1 MIHKPVPPNTETPTI
16 IFTAVSWSAYQR
28 ELYDI
33 RYRVFVVEQQIP
45 EELEQD
51 EQDPVSQH
59 ILARTAGGLA
69 VGTGRLLPDGHIGR
83 VAVLA
88 DWRRYGI
95 GRQLM
100 EHLIELARQQGHKTV
115 HLNAQISA
123 QAFYTRLGFHSEGEP
138 FQEAGIP
145 HQSMYRTL

>member
-1 MIHKPVPPNTETPTI
+1 MTHKQRPPNIETPAITL
-16 IFTAVSWSAYQR
+16 APVSWSTHQR

-59 ILARTAGGLA
+59 ILARTTSGLPI
-69 VGTGRLLPDGHIGR
+69 GTGRLLPDGHIGR

-88 DWRRYGI
+88 DWRHYGI
-95 GRQLM
+95 GRQIM
-100 EHLIELARQQGHKTV
+100 EHLIELARQHGHKTV
-115 HLNAQISA
+115 RLNAQVTA
-123 QAFYTRLGFHSEGEP
+123 QAFYLRLGFHSEGEP
-138 FQEAGIP
+138 FLEAGIS
-145 HQSMYRTL
+145 HQSMYRNL